1 MAPAQ
6 SATAVN
12 VDAELA
18 NRLYRRSG
26 ATRWALS
33 ESDFAA
39 ALDRSITHRFEG
51 QPPAPH
57 DVHAYL
63 ESLHLDDLALA
74 CACAR
79 GHEPAWEH
87 FVQEFRPA
95 LLRAAASC
103 APPDLARELADS
115 IYADLFGLEERHGV
129 RRSLFDYFHG
139 RSSLASWLRAVIAQ
153 RVVDRARSARRFEPF
168 PDDESALGSAP
179 DTEAPDVDKSR
190 YLSLGRSALSA
201 ALAALLPGDR
211 LRLTLYY
218 TQQLTLAAAGRVLGE
233 SEATVSRKLERTR
246 RELRAA
252 IERRLREVDR
262 LSDAQVAACFKYTG
276 TDAAFDLAR
285 TLPSPDASAR

>member
-6 SATAVN
+6 SSTAVN
-12 VDAELA
+12 VDAELV

-26 ATRWALS
+26 AKRWALS
-33 ESDFAA
+33 ETDFAA
-39 ALDRSITHRFEG
+39 ALGRSITHRFED
-51 QPPAPH
+51 QPPASR
-57 DVHAYL
+57 DVQAYL
-63 ESLHLDDLALA
+63 ESLRLDDLALA

-87 FVQEFRPA
+87 FVREFRPA

-115 IYADLFGLEERHGV
+115 IYADLFGLEERDGV

-153 RVVDRARSARRFEPF
+153 RVVDRARSAKRFEAL
-168 PDDESALGSAP
+168 PDDESALGP
-179 DTEAPDVDKSR
+179 GRDTEAPDVDKSR

-211 LRLTLYY
+211 LRLALYY

-262 LSDAQVAACFKYTG
+262 LSDAQVAA
-276 TDAAFDLAR
+276 
-285 TLPSPDASAR
+285 